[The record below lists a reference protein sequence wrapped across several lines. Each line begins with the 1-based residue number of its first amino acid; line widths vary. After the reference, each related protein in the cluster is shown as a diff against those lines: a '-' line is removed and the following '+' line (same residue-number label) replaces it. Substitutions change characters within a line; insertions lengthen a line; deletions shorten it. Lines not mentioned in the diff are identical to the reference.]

1 MGMARRA
8 LIKARASTAAPTGR
22 SVSATPRPIQGN
34 SGKPVR
40 IATTAPSD
48 ARQHLAGRGEAE
60 RLADQPACLR
70 MEGGDRAA
78 PRKIEAG
85 QTVDRFGGHG
95 DRFGNSADDHGSDA
109 VAIREPREAS
119 GQRWP
124 GATGKVMVSEDRRAN
139 GSRSGHCGAK

>member
-60 RLADQPACLR
+60 GLADQPACLR
-70 MEGGDRAA
+70 MEGGDGAA

-85 QTVDRFGGHG
+85 QAVDRFGGYG
-95 DRFGNSADDHGSDA
+95 DRFGNTSDGHGSDTA
-109 VAIREPREAS
+109 AIREPREAS
-119 GQRWP
+119 RQRWP
-124 GATGKVMVSEDRRAN
+124 GAPGKVMVAGDRRAK
-139 GSRSGHCGAK
+139 GSTSGHCG